1 MAMPEDF
8 IKAQAQQALGDF
20 LRVDSDLAFTFLQ
33 TAIIE
38 ADTDPRHSESALGK
52 ARVALATIRH
62 LVVRIE
68 DPVVRA
74 EIESRADDL
83 DFAISTFSI

>member
-1 MAMPEDF
+1 MREDF
-8 IKAQAQQALGDF
+8 VKAQVQQVLGDF

-33 TAIIE
+33 TARIE

-62 LVVRIE
+62 LAVRIE

-74 EIESRADDL
+74 EIESRANDL
-83 DFAISTFSI
+83 DLAISMGSI

>member
-1 MAMPEDF
+1 MPEDF

-33 TAIIE
+33 TAIID
-38 ADTDPRHSESALGK
+38 DTDPRHSESALGK